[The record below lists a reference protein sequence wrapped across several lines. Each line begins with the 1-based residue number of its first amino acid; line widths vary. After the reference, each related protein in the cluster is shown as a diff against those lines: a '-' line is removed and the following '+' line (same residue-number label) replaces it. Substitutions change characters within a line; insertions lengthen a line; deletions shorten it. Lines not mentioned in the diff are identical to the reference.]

1 MILKRIAMKIIV
13 FLFIITI
20 APLPVFAGETVTK
33 VVESDVPIII
43 DGNWIYPEDGKYT
56 LVLTDSFVTINGYEY
71 VHPPK
76 KWTRDENAE
85 PPSEVDIFCSHLVQ
99 DARNMGQKIIDEGGD
114 PEEARM
120 IMEEFLI
127 EHSVNTPL
135 ESYKCV
141 GKKGHYNFVVICGG
155 NKLGISVPRIPWN
168 EQDSTITTYR
178 EKIEGNFKNLASSLE
193 HGGLLYRDSY
203 KNSSREFHPE
213 EAIPVIRKIKKDKEK
228 YLNLA
233 ADSCITVD
241 GIKFSPYDI
250 KLLSNPRKLVERR
263 ITIESK

>member
-13 FLFIITI
+13 FLFIIMI
-20 APLPVFAGETVTK
+20 APLPVSAGEPVTRI
-33 VVESDVPIII
+33 VESNVPIII
-43 DGNWIYPEDGKYT
+43 DGNWVYPENGKYT
-56 LVLTDSFVTINGYEY
+56 LVLTDSFVTVNGYEY
-71 VHPPK
+71 VHPPI

-85 PPSEVDIFCSHLVQ
+85 PPSEADIFCTNLVV
-99 DARNMGQKIIDEGGD
+99 DARDLGQKIIDEGGD

-141 GKKGHYNFVVICGG
+141 GEKGHYLFVVICGG
-155 NKLGISVPRIPWN
+155 DKIGISVPRIPWD
-168 EQDSTITTYR
+168 EQDSTIPTYR
-178 EKIEGNFKNLASSLE
+178 EKIEGEFKSLASSLE
-193 HGGLLYRDSY
+193 HGILVYRDSY
-203 KNSSREFHPE
+203 KNSSRGFHPE
-213 EAIPVIRKIKKDKEK
+213 KVIPVIRKIKKDKEK

-233 ADSCITVD
+233 ADTCLTVD

-250 KLLSNPRKLVERR
+250 KLISNPGKLVERR
-263 ITIESK
+263 ITNESK